1 MFWAIPKKSPSP
13 TTFPPLKPAA
23 LPQVTA
29 NTSLGPPQTQ
39 TSPQPRQSFLDKAL
53 LALTP
58 REREIIKAHQT
69 ARPQGVHAVVEDAYT
84 AALSQKRKCEDK
96 RWRWE
101 FRGRTVVLRDEADK
115 VAALLDRFKSVG
127 DVVANVD
134 PVHVGLPWA
143 GIRIILEAH
152 LGGCVRKS
160 PDGRSSHRDE
170 HGYVHGQSTT
180 RRLPSTLATEN
191 FETALVK
198 MYTQELRFLATA
210 IETYQKSTAT
220 RIWQALWQPSTL
232 EEFESVCDKLG
243 SRAEIEASNCER
255 EMSALRW
262 EEAKQWK
269 GNLEQALRK
278 LDDIQSIGSAVMNLQ
293 ITVDLTK
300 LVTAKAAMYNS
311 YVKGDSAQ
319 CLEGTRTQLLDQIGA
334 WTEDPASKCIFWLC
348 GMAGTGKSTISRTLS
363 HTLNKDCRLRASFFF
378 KRGERERSNAGHFF
392 PTIARQLATIL
403 PAIKAPI
410 AQALDVDP
418 QLCERNLQEQ
428 FENLIRQPL
437 LQVTQGHTSSGLIIV
452 IDALDEC
459 ERSADIRTVLRL
471 LAQLESIVTFGLRVF
486 VTSRPELPIQLGFRK
501 MSGDLHQDI

>member
-143 GIRIILEAH
+143 GIRIILEA
-152 LGGCVRKS
+152 
-160 PDGRSSHRDE
+160 P
-170 HGYVHGQSTT
+170 
-180 RRLPSTLATEN
+180 TEN

-501 MSGDLHQDI
+501 MSGDLHQDIRLEEVQAATI

>member
-29 NTSLGPPQTQ
+29 NTSLSPPQTQ

-96 RWRWE
+96 RWRWD

-115 VAALLDRFKSVG
+115 VAALLDRFQSVG

-143 GIRIILEAH
+143 GIRIILEAAVSESRQMAALLIGMSMAMYMANRLH
-152 LGGCVRKS
+152 V
-160 PDGRSSHRDE
+160 
-170 HGYVHGQSTT
+170 YVLSCQ
-180 RRLPSTLATEN
+180 RLPSTLATEN

-220 RIWQALWQPSTL
+220 RI
-232 EEFESVCDKLG
+232 
-243 SRAEIEASNCER
+243 
-255 EMSALRW
+255 
-262 EEAKQWK
+262 
-269 GNLEQALRK
+269 
-278 LDDIQSIGSAVMNLQ
+278 
-293 ITVDLTK
+293 VDLTK

-363 HTLNKDCRLRASFFF
+363 HTLNKDCRLGASFFF
-378 KRGERERSNAGHFF
+378 KRGERERSNAGLFF
-392 PTIARQLATIL
+392 PTIA
-403 PAIKAPI
+403 
-410 AQALDVDP
+410 
-418 QLCERNLQEQ
+418 
-428 FENLIRQPL
+428 
-437 LQVTQGHTSSGLIIV
+437 S
-452 IDALDEC
+452 
-459 ERSADIRTVLRL
+459 IRTVLIL

-501 MSGDLHQDI
+501 MSGDLHQDIRLEEVQAATIKHDIDTYLRHRLNEIEQEARSTHLYSSLPADWPGEHNVEALVDLAIPLFIAAFTICRYLSESDPQNRLQTTLQQCGQTSLTGLDKIYLSILDQAVLDSEGRVQEHAIADLLEVVGPVILLADLGH